1 MGVRVSFDGACQPAR
16 GGGIA
21 TWAFVV
27 EGEGLDVERSGLAAP
42 PGSPEATNNVAEYSG
57 ALRGLEYLLER
68 GYHGPVV
75 LQGDSQLVIR
85 QLEGGYRVR
94 ADHLR
99 VLHQRVR
106 DALGRFESFQL
117 RWVPRERNARAN
129 ELTQEALRGAQTAL
143 AGPLPPECLPDVRAG
158 ARTNTYK

>member
-27 EGEGLDVERSGLAAP
+27 EGEGLDTEGSGLAAP

-57 ALRGLEYLLER
+57 ALRGLEYLLQR
-68 GYHGPVV
+68 GYRGPVV

-94 ADHLR
+94 AAHLR
-99 VLHQRVR
+99 SLNDRVR
-106 DALGRFESFQL
+106 SALACFQSFQL
-117 RWVPRERNARAN
+117 RWVPREENERAN
-129 ELTQEALRGAQTAL
+129 ELTQEALRRARRT
-143 AGPLPPECLPDVRAG
+143 GPTGLSEG
-158 ARTNTYK
+158 ARDPRRRGAH